1 MLQAARSATEFLL
14 RGGVRAAGGDVDT
27 PVPGRS
33 SVPEAQRRW
42 RLVDGIALLL
52 AVSCFASAMFL
63 AMAMICAIPLY
74 YSTWTSDWLGETVRR
89 FTEVPGEITRWL
101 GLVIMSA
108 LPGGL
113 GLLVTR
119 RGRSASRASISGS
132 AFRFAVWGLCIDG
145 LLTVLLVTLRP
156 VYLLLRG

>member
-1 MLQAARSATEFLL
+1 
-14 RGGVRAAGGDVDT
+14 
-27 PVPGRS
+27 
-33 SVPEAQRRW
+33 
-42 RLVDGIALLL
+42 
-52 AVSCFASAMFL
+52 
-63 AMAMICAIPLY
+63 
-74 YSTWTSDWLGETVRR
+74 
-89 FTEVPGEITRWL
+89 
-101 GLVIMSA
+101 MSA